1 MPDRHALNYSAF
13 KEEIQSWA
21 SELGFQ
27 QVGVSDLD
35 LSAHEPHVRAWLEKK
50 FHGEMGYLAR
60 NVEKRLHPE
69 LLEPGTCRVIS
80 ARMDY
85 LSDGADPKRV
95 LASADQ
101 GYVSRYALGRDYH
114 KVLRRRLAKL
124 GRRISDA
131 AGIQDHRF
139 RAFTDSAPVLEKAL
153 AEKATLGWIG
163 KHTLLLNR
171 HAGSWFFLGEIF
183 TNVPLPV
190 DAPDA
195 TSHCGNC
202 SACITVCPTQAI
214 IGPRQLDA
222 RRCISYLTIEHRTAI
237 PEELRPL
244 IGNRIYGCD
253 DCQLFCPWNRYARM
267 TSEADFAPRHEL
279 DAPRLLTLWN
289 WSESEFLKHTEGSAI
304 RRISYEQWQRNLAVA
319 LGNGPAE
326 EAVLAALKARRA
338 SASELVR
345 EHIDWA
351 LKRLGDQSSLRKL
364 SR

>member
-1 MPDRHALNYSAF
+1 LNYSAF
-13 KEEIQSWA
+13 KQDIQAWA

-27 QVGVSDLD
+27 QLGVSDLD
-35 LSAHEPHVRAWLEKK
+35 LSAHEPHVRDWLEKN

-60 NVEKRLHPE
+60 NLEKRLHPD

-95 LASADQ
+95 LASPEQ

-114 KVLRRRLAKL
+114 KVLRRRLARL
-124 GRRISDA
+124 GKRISNA
-131 AGIQDHRF
+131 AGIHDHRF

-171 HAGSWFFLGEIF
+171 QAGSWFFLGEIF

-190 DAPDA
+190 DAPDT

-202 SACITVCPTQAI
+202 SACMTVCPTQAI
-214 IGPRQLDA
+214 VGPRQLDA
-222 RRCISYLTIEHRTAI
+222 RRCISYLTIEHKTAI

-244 IGNRIYGCD
+244 MGNRIYGCD
-253 DCQLFCPWNRYARM
+253 DCQLFCPWNRYAQM
-267 TSEADFAPRHEL
+267 TSETDFVPRHEL
-279 DAPRLLTLWN
+279 DAPTLLTLWN
-289 WSESEFLKHTEGSAI
+289 WSESEFLKNTEGSAI
-304 RRISYEQWQRNLAVA
+304 RRVSFEQWQRNLAVA
-319 LGNGPAE
+319 LGNGPATE
-326 EAVLAALKARRA
+326 DVLVSLKARRA

-351 LKRLGDQSSLRKL
+351 LKRLLDQSSLRKL